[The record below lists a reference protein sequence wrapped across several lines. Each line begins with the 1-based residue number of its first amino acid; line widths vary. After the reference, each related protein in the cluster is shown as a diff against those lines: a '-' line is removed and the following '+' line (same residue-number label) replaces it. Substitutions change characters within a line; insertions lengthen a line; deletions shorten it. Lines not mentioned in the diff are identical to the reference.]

1 MADSICANPF
11 IFNEGLTEENS
22 FTHLIKSISPDTKN
36 EIELIEHS
44 NYYTDDE
51 FVNNIQIRESKI
63 KMLSLNYQSINAKI
77 EKLKAFLAVINEY
90 TEISIICLQ
99 ETWGHENVDMS
110 FYNLPNYSMVYE
122 NRRLSAHGGLLI
134 YIHNDFSYTKLN
146 LENRITETSNVF
158 ESLVIEVWRKNCK
171 YNKFVIG
178 SIYRIPSYSTSDLNT
193 FTEEFITLLNALRN
207 KSKFVY
213 LCGDYN
219 IDLLKIHRN
228 NPTNYFYES
237 SIAELFSKKYNELYN
252 SVSYEEQEM
261 NDLMSVNKKDVEIFC
276 VNSIDDTLYKHTHKI
291 SLAEVQAAVQK
302 LKVGKSDCVD
312 GFVSDNL
319 KKGTECLYEIIALLF
334 STMLTHGV
342 APAGLLLSTL
352 VPIPK
357 NKRENKSD
365 SNNYRQIAISSLLGK
380 LFVIIILEEQHHGLI
395 TDELQFGF
403 KKNASTVL
411 CTSLLM
417 ETVEYYNEN
426 DTDCYL
432 LLLDASKAFDRVEY
446 VKLFTTLRNRK
457 ICPIVLRLLMNMYIN
472 QQIQV
477 KWNNMI
483 SPTCTISNGV
493 KQGGCMSPTL
503 FSIYLDKLL
512 GILRASNVGCRYGNH
527 YMGAFCYADDI
538 SLLSPTVSGLQD
550 ILKIC
555 ERYADKYKIHFNAS
569 KSQLLCFNTST
580 CTKSKDIKVYMRDG
594 SVIQYLDTCTHLGNI
609 LCTSDKHVMIDSAVK
624 DLNCRLNNLLAD
636 FSHCNSDTLS
646 TLFNS
651 YCMNVYG
658 CQLWKFNGK
667 HINTFFTAWRKAIR
681 RIWKI
686 PFRSHNKLVH
696 LINGSHYISIILE
709 KRCIKQSWKMLNSEY
724 ELYNKIV
731 KYSMHN
737 ANSTL
742 GENVRY
748 FMYKYNLTLDDW
760 NQNINNISKKVDMY
774 VNNHAD
780 RAVECVAI
788 AIRELCDM
796 RDSDDAQVFS
806 DSELKFMIDM
816 LCTK

>member
-1 MADSICANPF
+1 MRRTRATYHYKIRKLKKDREKLQKEAMAKAISEN
-11 IFNEGLTEENS
+11 NSRQLWTEVRKIRNKNS
-22 FTHLIKSISPDTKN
+22 S
-36 EIELIEHS
+36 
-44 NYYTDDE
+44 
-51 FVNNIQIRESKI
+51 
-63 KMLSLNYQSINAKI
+63 SINCI
-77 EKLKAFLAVINEY
+77 
-90 TEISIICLQ
+90 
-99 ETWGHENVDMS
+99 D
-110 FYNLPNYSMVYE
+110 
-122 NRRLSAHGGLLI
+122 
-134 YIHNDFSYTKLN
+134 D
-146 LENRITETSNVF
+146 ITGNS
-158 ESLVIEVWRKNCK
+158 C
-171 YNKFVIG
+171 
-178 SIYRIPSYSTSDLNT
+178 
-193 FTEEFITLLNALRN
+193 
-207 KSKFVY
+207 
-213 LCGDYN
+213 
-219 IDLLKIHRN
+219 
-228 NPTNYFYES
+228 
-237 SIAELFSKKYNELYN
+237 IAELFSKKYNELYN

-334 STMLTHGV
+334 STMLAHGV

-357 NKRENKSD
+357 NKRGNKSD

-380 LFVIIILEEQHHGLI
+380 LFDIIILEEQHHGLI

-457 ICPIVLRLLMNMYIN
+457 ICPVVLRLLMNMYIN

-550 ILKIC
+550 MLKIC

-594 SVIQYLDTCTHLGNI
+594 SVIPYLDTCTHLGNI
-609 LCTSDKHVMIDSAVK
+609 LCTSDKHVMVDSAVK

-667 HINTFFTAWRKAIR
+667 HINTFFTAWRKAVR

-696 LINGSHYISIILE
+696 LINGSHDISIILE

-724 ELYNKIV
+724 KLCNKIV

-760 NQNINNISKKVDMY
+760 NQNINNIYKKVDMY

-796 RDSDDAQVFS
+796 RDSDDTQVFG

>member
-1 MADSICANPF
+1 
-11 IFNEGLTEENS
+11 
-22 FTHLIKSISPDTKN
+22 
-36 EIELIEHS
+36 
-44 NYYTDDE
+44 
-51 FVNNIQIRESKI
+51 
-63 KMLSLNYQSINAKI
+63 
-77 EKLKAFLAVINEY
+77 
-90 TEISIICLQ
+90 
-99 ETWGHENVDMS
+99 
-110 FYNLPNYSMVYE
+110 
-122 NRRLSAHGGLLI
+122 
-134 YIHNDFSYTKLN
+134 
-146 LENRITETSNVF
+146 
-158 ESLVIEVWRKNCK
+158 
-171 YNKFVIG
+171 
-178 SIYRIPSYSTSDLNT
+178 
-193 FTEEFITLLNALRN
+193 
-207 KSKFVY
+207 
-213 LCGDYN
+213 
-219 IDLLKIHRN
+219 
-228 NPTNYFYES
+228 
-237 SIAELFSKKYNELYN
+237 
-252 SVSYEEQEM
+252 
-261 NDLMSVNKKDVEIFC
+261 
-276 VNSIDDTLYKHTHKI
+276 
-291 SLAEVQAAVQK
+291 
-302 LKVGKSDCVD
+302 
-312 GFVSDNL
+312 
-319 KKGTECLYEIIALLF
+319 
-334 STMLTHGV
+334 MLTHGV

-357 NKRENKSD
+357 NKRGNKSD

-380 LFVIIILEEQHHGLI
+380 LFDIIILEEQHHGLI

-403 KKNASTVL
+403 KKSASTVL

-446 VKLFTTLRNRK
+446 VKLFTTLRNRR

-550 ILKIC
+550 MLKIC

-594 SVIQYLDTCTHLGNI
+594 SVIPYLDTCTHLGNI

-636 FSHCNSDTLS
+636 FSHCNSDTIS

-696 LINGSHYISIILE
+696 LINGSHDISIILE
-709 KRCIKQSWKMLNSEY
+709 KRCIKQSWKMLNSEC

-731 KYSMHN
+731 KYCMHN

-760 NQNINNISKKVDMY
+760 NQNINNIYKKVDMY

-796 RDSDDAQVFS
+796 RDSDDTQVFS